1 MCSKITNIFQN
12 IFFRNWSE
20 NFQNLQNRSIRYGQH
35 LLPPSFQVLGNFQER
50 CCEGCDVL
58 GRLAGIPDFP
68 PLDASVTSLT
78 RQVSL
83 VSDCCCCLGHI
94 SQHTFLSLY
103 LAIPILVTSKK
114 ERERDFY
121 WQCDSA
127 VWHWQC
133 DTVTLT
139 VFPNPGKQQD
149 QVLISSCIYHWFWF
163 KLPCWFWWLNTVDS
177 ILCTLYIIT

>member
-1 MCSKITNIFQN
+1 MAQTYLCSQDWALQNSFPHVCSKITNIFQN
-12 IFFRNWSE
+12 ISFRNWSE

-68 PLDASVTSLT
+68 LLDASVTSLT
-78 RQVSL
+78 RLVSL

-103 LAIPILVTSKK
+103 LAFLQSQYSSSSKK

-121 WQCDSA
+121 
-127 VWHWQC
+127 
-133 DTVTLT
+133 
-139 VFPNPGKQQD
+139 
-149 QVLISSCIYHWFWF
+149 
-163 KLPCWFWWLNTVDS
+163 
-177 ILCTLYIIT
+177 